1 MKQWKK
7 AIGIVLAGV
16 VLLTGIALP
25 KNNAM
30 ADGKNYGIQSPRVA
44 NGVTTWDKIKFGS
57 YNQEGTFRAEPIKW
71 RVLSVDGDDALL
83 LADQCLDARAYH
95 DEKDEKIT
103 WENCTL
109 RKWLNEE
116 FYNTVFTEEEKKA
129 VKETTVV
136 NEDSVWKDSDGYKHK
151 VEGGNDTR
159 IEYICYRRRKWRM
172 LRMVLI

>member
-1 MKQWKK
+1 M
-7 AIGIVLAGV
+7 
-16 VLLTGIALP
+16 
-25 KNNAM
+25 
-30 ADGKNYGIQSPRVA
+30 
-44 NGVTTWDKIKFGS
+44 
-57 YNQEGTFRAEPIKW
+57 
-71 RVLSVDGDDALL
+71 
-83 LADQCLDARAYH
+83 
-95 DEKDEKIT
+95 
-103 WENCTL
+103 